1 MEKAIVRFRRIAI
14 LAIVAVYLVI
24 LAGAIVRASGAGMGC
39 PDWPTCFG
47 RWIPPTDASQLP
59 PNYHEIYADLG
70 YATTD
75 FNPVKTW
82 TEYVNRLVGVICG
95 ILIVATVVFA
105 IPFLKRDAKV
115 FYTALTALLSVGF
128 QGWLGAVVVSTNLH
142 PLMITA
148 HMLLALAIAALLIYA
163 VARSQKDYFY
173 PINSHA
179 LSGRLQIAL
188 GLALA
193 ITLIQVILGA
203 QVREAVETIAQSHS
217 YTQRYLWPLE
227 LPWVFYVH
235 RAFAFLLLCTN
246 LWLAWQFLRRLP
258 QNHLL
263 FRLNLGLVLLTLLAV
278 ATGISMERLGIP
290 PAIQPLHLLLA
301 NLIFGS
307 QFLALVSLRYC
318 RSTGIRQGTAVNLG
332 GGSRPVRGNPPPNH
346 IQ

>member
-1 MEKAIVRFRRIAI
+1 MEKAIVRFRRIGI
-14 LAIVAVYLVI
+14 LAIAAVYLVI

-59 PNYHEIYADLG
+59 PNYHEIYLG
-70 YATTD
+70 YAKTD

-115 FYTALTALLSVGF
+115 FYTALTALLAVGF

-163 VARSQKDYFY
+163 VACSQRDHFY

-193 ITLIQVILGA
+193 ITLIQIILGA
-203 QVREAVETIAQSHS
+203 QVREAVETIAQAHS
-217 YTQRYLWPLE
+217 YTQRYLWPLK

-258 QNHLL
+258 QDHLL
-263 FRLNLGLVLLTLLAV
+263 FRLILGLALLTILAV
-278 ATGISMERLGIP
+278 ATGIGMERLGIP

-301 NLIFGS
+301 NLIFGT

-318 RSTGIRQGTAVNLG
+318 RSTGIRQGAVN
-332 GGSRPVRGNPPPNH
+332 PVRDPPPNH
-346 IQ
+346 TQ